1 MYILRNLEEEAYG
14 ESTSEEEYEDTTA
27 PPPSEQNPPKTT
39 SNLPTSTS
47 SLLYGAPAFEKEEA
61 ESENPLFEGGAGTP
75 QVQATEQFQD
85 VAMNTE
91 DPTQQLRPLRVEP
104 IRIQPPRFRC
114 PCQRADFARLQSGAS
129 RTRRPRA

>member
-61 ESENPLFEGGAGTP
+61 ESENPLFEGVVGTP
-75 QVQATEQFQD
+75 QVQAAKQFQD
-85 VAMNTE
+85 VAMNKLANYDYFHVRMCSHLFTSIE
-91 DPTQQLRPLRVEP
+91 SIYTVYG
-104 IRIQPPRFRC
+104 RFTKVTGGDR
-114 PCQRADFARLQSGAS
+114 GKYGY
-129 RTRRPRA
+129 